1 MCHAVRLNGM
11 DLSSTARTG
20 RGQVTAWNP
29 LPENAVYRISSR
41 DDEALPPLRRKVHRD
56 IARGPSR
63 KRPATSTVCNI
74 GAWVVASTLLG
85 TTAWKLQASQSQ
97 TAALTHEVAS
107 LKVTLG
113 DHLKKLE
120 GTQASLSVAEEE
132 RGTMIAALRHTLLK
146 QEDLREVADNWRQ
159 RHGQEVADKAKAVA
173 SWATYGDQLVNVVQQ
188 TNALRE
194 SEHEEATQQL
204 TSLETKTTQLSQAN
218 QNLANTAAEWEAN
231 ARQLAGDNRNLQQE
245 LERTQSC
252 VAHLEGQNR
261 DLCSRNN
268 QLLSDV
274 LNLNSCISGLRS
286 TICQLEAR
294 IRCLES
300 ELSQARSNASS
311 SNSGSSNG
319 NDSGHPRGRSR

>member
-1 MCHAVRLNGM
+1 M
-11 DLSSTARTG
+11 DLSSTARTS
-20 RGQVTAWNP
+20 RGQATAWNP
-29 LPENAVYRISSR
+29 LPENTVYRISSR
-41 DDEALPPLRRKVHRD
+41 DDGALPPLRRKVHRE
-56 IARGPSR
+56 IPRGPAHTSR
-63 KRPATSTVCNI
+63 STSTVCHLA
-74 GAWVVASTLLG
+74 AWVVAATLLG
-85 TTAWKLQASQSQ
+85 TTAWKLQASQAQ
-97 TAALTHEVAS
+97 TTALTHEVAS
-107 LKVTLG
+107 LKVTLS
-113 DHLKKLE
+113 DHLKKLD

-132 RGTMIAALRHTLLK
+132 RGAMITALRHAILK
-146 QEDLREVADNWRQ
+146 QEDLRDDAANWRQ
-159 RHGQEVADKAKAVA
+159 RHGQEVADKTKAVA
-173 SWATYGDQLVNVVQQ
+173 SWAAYGDQLASVVQQ

-204 TSLETKTTQLSQAN
+204 TSLETTTTQLSQAN

-231 ARQLAGDNRNLQQE
+231 ARHLAADNRNLQQE

-252 VAHLEGQNR
+252 VAHLESQNR

-268 QLLSDV
+268 QLLSDI

-311 SNSGSSNG
+311 AGSGSGSRHH
-319 NDSGHPRGRSR
+319 SAHSPGRSR